1 MLKQMNRPLSFLIVS
16 ALSAGGILTSCS
28 EDTLNGALSLPDDTP
43 SSVTLDCADAIEIIP
58 VKAEG
63 EWKASVVYDDT
74 RASEGEC
81 FWLGLLDNNGKG
93 DYELNY
99 VVDANNTDKPRSAK
113 IVLTSGKES
122 LEYRVTQLPVGS
134 GDDNDEM
141 DLSKFKTQ
149 IPIGSGL
156 RMTNANGEKL
166 QNILL
171 GKIYNLNK
179 LKPTKR
185 VKELIDKFDLD
196 PESYYSCDTAKHV
209 DVSLTSSSD
218 IQYNS
223 RLIGAN
229 LKVNVAYGIFK
240 LNLNGDFRMFGSS
253 NDSIV
258 TFSTISTPLLGTYT
272 LDEEEVDGAVEAI
285 MEATDQTEKDRD
297 AALRLLFS
305 NNFLQIRDSIETLVA
320 GSASYSS
327 ATPGSPLNKM
337 LDLLDRNFGP
347 AYIHSAGVGGSAE
360 LVYSTKYSN
369 ATDTMN
375 IHGDLTLGLN
385 AVLNLDVAASADY
398 ISKMQSRIKEN
409 SFRCRIKGGDMIKA
423 TDLVNKFADLIT
435 PDSQVEP
442 KVVADQLT
450 TWVKSLTLGNSTCT
464 TYYPVPI
471 WTLFSVGAQ
480 KQLMRY
486 FYDRYPNDS
495 DNKCP
500 YPFDVRAQIVNSSE
514 WDGK

>member
-1 MLKQMNRPLSFLIVS
+1 MNKTLSLITVC
-16 ALSAGGILTSCS
+16 ALSTGGALTSCS
-28 EDTLNGALSLPDDTP
+28 EDTLNSALSLPDDTP
-43 SSVTLDCADAIEIIP
+43 SFVTLGCKDAIEIIP

-63 EWKASVVYDDT
+63 EWKASVVYDD
-74 RASEGEC
+74 APNSEEKC

-93 DYELNY
+93 DSELNY
-99 VVDANNTDKPRSAK
+99 VVDANNTTSPRSAK

-122 LEYRVTQLPVGS
+122 LEYTVTQLPVGT
-134 GDDNDEM
+134 GDDNDDM

-156 RMTNANGEKL
+156 RMTNAKSEKF

-171 GKIYNLNK
+171 GKVYTLNK

-185 VKELIDKFDLD
+185 VNELIKQFNLD
-196 PESYYSCDTAKHV
+196 PENYYSCETVTDI
-209 DVSLTSSSD
+209 DVSLTSSED

-272 LDEEEVDGAVEAI
+272 LDEEEIDGAFNDI
-285 MEATDQTEKDRD
+285 MDATDQPEQDRN

-320 GSASYSS
+320 GGARYSS
-327 ATPGSPLNKM
+327 TTPGDALNKM
-337 LDLLDRNFGP
+337 LDLLDKDFGP

-360 LVYSTKYSN
+360 LVYSTNYSN

-409 SFRCRIKGGDMIKA
+409 SFRCRIKGGDMTQA
-423 TDLVNKFADLIT
+423 SALVNKFAGLLS
-435 PDSQVEP
+435 PDSQVKPE
-442 KVVADQLT
+442 VVAEQLDA
-450 TWVKSLTLGNSTCT
+450 WVQTLTLDKATCID
-464 TYYPVPI
+464 YYPVPI
-471 WTLFSVGAQ
+471 WTLFSADAQ
-480 KQLMRY
+480 KQLLRY

-514 WDGK
+514 WDGN